1 MGLLSNIAKIFKP
14 SKDDVNKVLDTIDPP
29 ITEEPCCVNGQCTC
43 GAAETADEL
52 VSEILSEST
61 LAAQKERQKEEQKHE
76 DLNLD
81 FETLRDETQPG
92 RIAATRTVLPDGSL
106 REEREDEQQDGDGSG
121 PIKPKARTKTKSTRK
136 KGTRKSRK
144 K

>member
-1 MGLLSNIAKIFKP
+1 MGLLSSSVKIFKP

-29 ITEEPCCVNGQCTC
+29 ITEESCCVNGQCTC

-52 VSEILSEST
+52 VSDMLHAST
-61 LAAQKERQKEEQKHE
+61 IAAQKERQKEEQNHEEPKH
-76 DLNLD
+76 D
-81 FETLRDETQPG
+81 FESIRNETQPG
-92 RIAATRTVLPDGSL
+92 RRTNTVL
-106 REEREDEQQDGDGSG
+106 QDGDGSG
-121 PIKPKARTKTKSTRK
+121 PIKCGGVHYATDNEGPKARTKTKSTRK

>member
-1 MGLLSNIAKIFKP
+1 MGLLSSIAKIFKP

-29 ITEEPCCVNGQCTC
+29 ITEESCCVNGQCTC

-52 VSEILSEST
+52 VNDMLHAST
-61 LAAQKERQKEEQKHE
+61 IAAQKERQKEEQKH
-76 DLNLD
+76 D
-81 FETLRDETQPG
+81 FESIRNDTLY
-92 RIAATRTVLPDGSL
+92 
-106 REEREDEQQDGDGSG
+106 EDKDKGQQDGDGSG
-121 PIKPKARTKTKSTRK
+121 PIKCGGVHYATDNEGPKARTKTKSTRK

>member
-1 MGLLSNIAKIFKP
+1 MGLLSSIAKIFKP

-92 RIAATRTVLPDGSL
+92 RIAATRTVVQLNQRL
-106 REEREDEQQDGDGSG
+106 E
-121 PIKPKARTKTKSTRK
+121 PKLNRQEKKELENRGRSNARSN
-136 KGTRKSRK
+136 SIYL
-144 K
+144 

>member
-1 MGLLSNIAKIFKP
+1 MGLLSSIAKIFKP

-29 ITEEPCCVNGQCTC
+29 ITEESCCVNGQCTC

-52 VSEILSEST
+52 VNDMLHAST
-61 LAAQKERQKEEQKHE
+61 IAAQKERQKEEQKH
-76 DLNLD
+76 D
-81 FETLRDETQPG
+81 FESIRNDTQPG
-92 RIAATRTVLPDGSL
+92 RAAVTKTVLPDDTL
-106 REEREDEQQDGDGSG
+106 YEDKDKGQQDGDGSG